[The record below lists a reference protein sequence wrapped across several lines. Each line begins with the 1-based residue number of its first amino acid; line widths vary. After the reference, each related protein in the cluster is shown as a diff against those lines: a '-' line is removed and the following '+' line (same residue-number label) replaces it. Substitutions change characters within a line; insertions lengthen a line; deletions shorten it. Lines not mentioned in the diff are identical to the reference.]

1 MSVPDHIKGIAA
13 ATAASVLP
21 RLRFEN
27 SILVMSHMRS
37 VSTALTHVLAMH
49 PEIWGYGET
58 HVSYTDERAPGRLW
72 LNLLRHQHSGI
83 GRRMIL
89 DKVLHNDLDRAVT
102 PAFYRA
108 RAVFLLRSPAPAIRS
123 IQALS
128 VAQGLA
134 DWQSPDQ
141 AAQYYLMRITRLMHH
156 WNHFPPE
163 QRIGMLSEN
172 LMRDPEAAMVRL
184 SQFLPVSH
192 PLENRY
198 VAEGRAARHGAGDP
212 TRSQDLTRIEP
223 TDADVGLSLP
233 VGVDRKLAAQCVQAY
248 LTASDLMDLA
258 EHALD
263 DRG

>member
-13 ATAASVLP
+13 ATAASFLP

-27 SILVMSHMRS
+27 SILVLSHMRS
-37 VSTALTHVLAMH
+37 VSTALTHVLATH

-58 HVSYTDERAPGRLW
+58 HVSYSAERAPGRLW
-72 LNLLRHQHSGI
+72 LNLLRHQRSGI
-83 GRRMIL
+83 GRKLIL
-89 DKVLHNDLDRAVT
+89 DKVLHNDLDRAVM

-134 DWQSPDQ
+134 DWQSPEQ
-141 AAQYYLMRITRLMHH
+141 AARYYLMRITRLMHH

-163 QRIGMLSEN
+163 RRIGMLSEN
-172 LMRDPEAAMVRL
+172 LMRDPEGGLVRL

-192 PLENRY
+192 PLKNRY

-212 TRSQDLTRIEP
+212 TRSQNLTKIEP
-223 TDADVGLSLP
+223 TDVDVDLSLP
-233 VGVDRKLAAQCVQAY
+233 VGVDPKLAAQCVQAY
-248 LTASDLMDLA
+248 LTLLDLMGLA
-258 EHALD
+258 EHALTVQ
-263 DRG
+263 G